1 MEAELGN
8 FADARSIFERVLK
21 LFRSPSVDKTA
32 IWRAYEVMEERAGNT
47 REAQLVFQRSMRE
60 SISSSTADEEL
71 LLPFVDDDIG
81 TTNSG
86 LLASEK
92 PKPSKKSREVEV
104 SSWSNGS
111 DVLEAEVWMNNGSI
125 EGKVPASM
133 MKKFKNR
140 RL

>member
-60 SISSSTADEEL
+60 SISSSTVDEEL
-71 LLPFVDDDIG
+71 ISPLVEGGIAPKTSDMIS
-81 TTNSG
+81 TTSQN
-86 LLASEK
+86 EK
-92 PKPSKKSREVEV
+92 PKRNKEVEV

-111 DVLEAEVWMNNGSI
+111 DVLDAEVWMNNGSI
-125 EGKVPASM
+125 EGRVPASM
-133 MKKFKNR
+133 MKKLKNR
-140 RL
+140 R

>member
-32 IWRAYEVMEERAGNT
+32 IWRAYEVIAPMP
-47 REAQLVFQRSMRE
+47 SDM
-60 SISSSTADEEL
+60 ISVTSQKA
-71 LLPFVDDDIG
+71 
-81 TTNSG
+81 
-86 LLASEK
+86 
-92 PKPSKKSREVEV
+92 KPSKRNKEVEV

-111 DVLEAEVWMNNGSI
+111 DVLDAEVWMNNGSI
-125 EGKVPASM
+125 EGRVPASM
-133 MKKFKNR
+133 MRKLKNK